1 MQFYKEKIR
10 KLHQAENPE
19 EYVLNLAMTMF
30 PNKDKFN
37 SISSN
42 NESWYSNDLRIHN
55 TIIKVNKLFY
65 KLAKDHFVKE
75 AQINKEAEDFLNSC
89 DG

>member
-10 KLHQAENPE
+10 KLRQTENPE

-30 PNKDKFN
+30 SNKDKFN
-37 SISSN
+37 SVSSN
-42 NESWYSNDLRIHN
+42 NESQYGNDLRIHN
-55 TIIKVNKLFY
+55 TIIEVNKLFY

-75 AQINKEAEDFLNSC
+75 AQIDNEAENFLNL
-89 DG
+89 